1 MSRFQPVKLIIAL
14 LFIGTVLSP
23 CQAALIFS
31 FSYGFPPAPGF
42 GTAVLASGTLT
53 TDDTPL
59 PGTGGRG
66 YRIQSITGTRRLI
79 TLTPTE
85 TIQTITGL
93 IGEGQYLGNQNILYY
108 PGTPILDYDGF
119 AFTVG
124 TGADAGE
131 INVFYDPGFGEYS
144 EATSFLDYGENFQ
157 VSQLGPQGAVPEPSS
172 AFLMGTGLLVI
183 SAWLRSRSR
192 KGS

>member
-1 MSRFQPVKLIIAL
+1 MSRFHPVKLIIAL
-14 LFIGTVLSP
+14 LFAGTVLSP
-23 CQAALIFS
+23 CHAALIFS
-31 FSYGFPPAPGF
+31 FSYGFPPAPGW

-79 TLTPTE
+79 SLAPTE
-85 TIQTITGL
+85 TVQTITGL
-93 IGEGQYLGNQNILYY
+93 IGEGQYMGNQNVLYY
-108 PGTPILDYDGF
+108 PGTPFLDYDGF

-124 TGADAGE
+124 AGPDLDE
-131 INVFYDPGFGEYS
+131 INVFYDPGWGEYS
-144 EATSFLDYGENFQ
+144 ESSSYLDYGDQFN
-157 VSQLGPQGAVPEPSS
+157 VSQIGPQAAVPEPSS
-172 AFLMGTGLLVI
+172 AFLLGTGLIAI

-192 KGS
+192 KRS